1 VIELINYFLLD
12 YCCLYFLSRNLQI
25 KYVTMPAATEEK
37 KKIVSPQEITSFLL
51 VGDWQR
57 RDYITIQGKD
67 VSILR
72 DKM

>member
-1 VIELINYFLLD
+1 
-12 YCCLYFLSRNLQI
+12 
-25 KYVTMPAATEEK
+25 MPAATEEK
-37 KKIVSPQEITSFLL
+37 KENSISTGKIISFML

-67 VSILR
+67 VSTLR